1 VDELRH
7 IETRWLTWAA
17 CIHEAGHICAAI
29 AEGRRVSGA
38 FILGPSRAYSRCE
51 SSPTVYAAGDIAVK
65 LRSDMGTQPPDG
77 LPVYFADLAVE
88 IPVDDDVGARLP
100 TTPGTTPGAA
110 PLAAVRD
117 IQAAAE
123 TILRAHWM
131 ALVEIASE
139 LFKRGFITEA
149 TARRFMGGASGL

>member
-1 VDELRH
+1 MRY
-7 IETRWLTWAA
+7 IETRWATWTAA
-17 CIHEAGHICAAI
+17 IHEAGHICAAI

-65 LRSDMGTQPPDG
+65 LRSDMGTQPPAG

-100 TTPGTTPGAA
+100 TTPGTTPDRVT
-110 PLAAVRD
+110 LSAVRA
-117 IQAAAE
+117 IEEEAE
-123 TILRAHWM
+123 AILRAHWL
-131 ALVEIASE
+131 ALVETANA
-139 LFKRGFITEA
+139 LFTRGYVTGAEA
-149 TARRFMGGASGL
+149 EHYMGAPDGI